1 MATERLV
8 SYIAVCDVCG
18 LKFDEPNEIWLWDDT
33 PELAIDQI
41 RCAMP
46 DTDWRIVGDDTVVCA
61 ASDTAHY
68 LARGS
73 ESPAL
78 LKPGSDAMTV
88 RYTAPLASHL
98 IAEGDAA

>member
-8 SYIAVCDVCG
+8 SYITVCDVCG

-33 PELAIDQI
+33 PELALDQI
-41 RCAMP
+41 ECAMP
-46 DTDWRIVGDDTVVCA
+46 DTDWRIVATDTVVCPNT
-61 ASDTAHY
+61 DTAHY
-68 LARGS
+68 LARAG

-78 LKPGSDAMTV
+78 LKPSRDAMAV
-88 RYTAPLASHL
+88 RYTAPLASQL